1 MKTIRW
7 NPFMFTL
14 PKAFPLPTLQK
25 YGLQKMASA
34 FYAITTPKFQ
44 KDSCGYLC
52 KSLKHVAKPSLI
64 CGILHSDR
72 LVFTANLKDRSI
84 IILLDGL
91 FSLFFAL
98 HGENSQMST
107 LLTPEFYSRQ
117 RGGGS
122 SNLRDLSTYA
132 RTVKS

>member
-1 MKTIRW
+1 ME
-7 NPFMFTL
+7 
-14 PKAFPLPTLQK
+14 
-25 YGLQKMASA
+25 SA

-91 FSLFFAL
+91 FYTSCQNWRKLPDVSF
-98 HGENSQMST
+98 T
-107 LLTPEFYSRQ
+107 DT
-117 RGGGS
+117 
-122 SNLRDLSTYA
+122 
-132 RTVKS
+132 

>member
-14 PKAFPLPTLQK
+14 PKAFLLPTLQK

-34 FYAITTPKFQ
+34 FYVITTPKFQ

-64 CGILHSDR
+64 CGILHSDK

-91 FSLFFAL
+91 FSLIFAL
-98 HGENSQMST
+98 HGENSRKST
-107 LLTPEFYSRQ
+107 LLTTEFCGRQ
-117 RGGGS
+117 RGG
-122 SNLRDLSTYA
+122 SNLRDLSTCA
-132 RTVKS
+132 RTVQS